1 MAKTAS
7 GLTNQRA
14 RRDHAFDDVEGAFAL
29 MARKAGLPRIHERM
43 TAAAGVALD
52 HSSFQLLRRLG
63 ESGPLRASD
72 LANQALLDLS
82 TVSRQVAYLEALGLV
97 ERHPDPLDGRA
108 SLLSLSR
115 KGRAASSRLCDA
127 RRQMFAEMLAEWPV
141 EDVER
146 FAELLNRFAHA
157 LAALAER
164 PGQRPV
170 SHIHSRDA
178 RPPKERA

>member
-1 MAKTAS
+1 
-7 GLTNQRA
+7 
-14 RRDHAFDDVEGAFAL
+14 

-63 ESGPLRASD
+63 DTGPLRASD
-72 LANQALLDLS
+72 LASQALLDLS
-82 TVSRQVAYLEALGLV
+82 TVSRQVAYLEAMGLV

-108 SLLSLSR
+108 SLLTLSR

-127 RRQMFAEMLAEWPV
+127 RREMFAEMLAQWPE

-146 FAELLNRFAHA
+146 FAELLSRFAHA
-157 LAALAER
+157 MASLAER
-164 PGQRPV
+164 PGHRIPSSANQTSPRDQRPT
-170 SHIHSRDA
+170 
-178 RPPKERA
+178 KEPA